1 MQPSV
6 SSGSGNL
13 KSVNAAPSAP
23 PHSPSPAIRGGGDM
37 GLRSRQPGGRQPG
50 CTEQPVETAL
60 MFLFFVFSS
69 GSWSQGRSK
78 TRSQGFYWFNEVQ
91 SKGHWAR
98 RVGGETR
105 GLVKVSCGAL
115 AAFRVLGSSEE
126 PRRLSDP
133 PRHQTPENQRKAP
146 GFLLGGRIKWPAADP
161 QGQIRKEA

>member
-13 KSVNAAPSAP
+13 KSVNGAPSAP

-37 GLRSRQPGGRQPG
+37 DLRSRQPGGRQPG

-105 GLVKVSCGAL
+105 G
-115 AAFRVLGSSEE
+115 
-126 PRRLSDP
+126 PRRIQSA
-133 PRHQTPENQRKAP
+133 RFQRGAPAAQRPAKAP
-146 GFLLGGRIKWPAADP
+146 DPGEPTKSSRLPHWGPDKMASGRSSRANP
-161 QGQIRKEA
+161 QRGLRELSE